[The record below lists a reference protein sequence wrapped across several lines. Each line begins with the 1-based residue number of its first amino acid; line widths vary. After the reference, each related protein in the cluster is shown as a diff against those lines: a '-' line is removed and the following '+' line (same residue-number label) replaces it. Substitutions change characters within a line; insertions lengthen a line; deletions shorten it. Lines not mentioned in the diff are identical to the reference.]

1 MTGRAFFHLTLPL
14 LLLAAAGCLPLQS
27 RTSADSPPYSKS
39 RQVKTIAL
47 ERLNPA
53 DFPPEIKRLEK
64 AIDSANSSALEKAA
78 NQHRLALLY
87 LLPANPHRDLHKGA
101 VALQSYVKLIPDGLD
116 KQENSI
122 WLQLLQDRISQEN
135 SLKELEERSGL
146 ATTALEKEKQQLSQQ
161 VQDLTNRNAR
171 LKQDLEKLKMIDLSV
186 EKKRKSYR

>member
-1 MTGRAFFHLTLPL
+1 MTGRAFFQLTLPL

-27 RTSADSPPYSKS
+27 RTSADSTFSAKS
-39 RQVKTIAL
+39 SRIKTIDL
-47 ERLNPA
+47 DRLKPA
-53 DFPPEIKRLEK
+53 DFPEEIERLEK
-64 AIDSANSSALEKAA
+64 AIDSANSTAHEKAES
-78 NQHRLALLY
+78 QHRLALLY

-101 VALQSYVKLIPDGLD
+101 VALQGFVEQIPDGLV

-122 WLQLLQDRISQEN
+122 WLKLLRDKILQEK

-161 VQDLTNRNAR
+161 VQDLTDSNAR
-171 LKQDLEKLKMIDLSV
+171 LKQDMEKLKMIDLSV